1 MRIRTIICLS
11 AALLLS
17 VSCRQSAYDPVTGDM
32 PSYRASVESF
42 GTYTRTYLQD
52 GYSVVWA
59 EGDRILIFEGGDTGK
74 VFAADAAG
82 SGSTDFN
89 LVENEQIDGSG
100 FVFDGTVAYY
110 PSDGGVTVRQGEEG
124 VILSGVEFPVEQ
136 KYVEGSFASEAFPMV
151 AFCASDENNLSF
163 KNIGGLLRLSVKG
176 KNILSRITITG
187 SGGELLSGRAE
198 VVFDDGIP
206 SVSMS
211 EDASGS
217 VSLTCDPPVQLSE
230 NASKSFYISLPPVVF
245 KDGFVVSFEYEDGEG
260 FVKTATK
267 RNEVKRSTILSMPV
281 LDLYNSPTPGQCVDL
296 GLSVKWAGWNVGAA
310 KPEEYGG
317 YYAWGETEEKESY
330 LKGNYAYYDSRS
342 ASYID
347 IGEEIS
353 GTEYDVAAVK
363 WGDGWRMP
371 TSEEIQELIDNCEWR
386 SAVYN
391 GVTGSFITAPN
402 GNKLFVPHS
411 GYYSGKS
418 LYFSEDY
425 PEGHTGYH
433 WSGTLSRVRDREAYV
448 MSSSDENGGELFE
461 AYWQRA
467 YGLPV
472 RPVKD

>member
-1 MRIRTIICLS
+1 MRICTIICLS
-11 AALLLS
+11 ALLLS
-17 VSCRQSAYDPVTGDM
+17 VSCRQFTYDPVIGNM
-32 PSYRASVESF
+32 SVYRATVEPF
-42 GTYTRTYLQD
+42 GVHTRTYLKD
-52 GYSVVWA
+52 RYSVVWA
-59 EGDRILIFEGGDTGK
+59 EGDRILIFEGNDTGK
-74 VFAADAAG
+74 VFVADAVG
-82 SGSTDFN
+82 SGNTDFN

-100 FVFDGTVAYY
+100 FVFDEIVAYY
-110 PSDGGVTVRQGEEG
+110 PFDAGVTVKQGDEG
-124 VILSGVEFPVEQ
+124 VILSGVEFPAEQ
-136 KYVEGSFASEAFPMV
+136 KYVEGSFAFGAFPMV
-151 AFCASDENNLSF
+151 AFSASDESSLSF

-176 KNILSRITITG
+176 KNSLSRITISG
-187 SGGELLSGRAE
+187 SGGELLSGRSD

-206 SVSMS
+206 SVSMY

-217 VSLTCDPPVQLSE
+217 LSLVCDPPVQLSE

-245 KDGFVVSFEYEDGEG
+245 KDGFVVVFEYEDGSQ

-267 RNEVKRSTILSMPV
+267 CNEVKRSTVLSMPV
-281 LDLYNSPTPGQCVDL
+281 LDLYNSPTPGLCIDL
-296 GLSVKWAGWNVGAA
+296 GLSVKWAGWNVGAS

-330 LKGNYAYYDSRS
+330 LKSNYAYYDSQS
-342 ASYID
+342 ASYVD
-347 IGEEIS
+347 IGQEIS

-363 WGDGWRMP
+363 WGYGWRMP
-371 TSEEIQELIDNCEWR
+371 TSVEIQELIDNCEWR
-386 SAVYN
+386 GAVYN
-391 GVTGSFITAPN
+391 GVIGSFITAPN
-402 GNKLFVPHS
+402 GNKLFVPHA

-425 PEGHTGYH
+425 PEGHTSYN
-433 WSGTLSRVRDREAYV
+433 WSGTLSRVRDRDAYV